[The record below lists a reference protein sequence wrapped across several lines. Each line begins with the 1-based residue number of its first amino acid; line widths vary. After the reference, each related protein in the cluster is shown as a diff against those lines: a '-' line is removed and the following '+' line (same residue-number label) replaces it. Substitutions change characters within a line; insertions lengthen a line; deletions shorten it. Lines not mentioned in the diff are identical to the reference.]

1 MFADWKTM
9 QYNVFLNKMASSNE
23 KRLFCQRLLNRW
35 KDHYRLGENIGNG
48 EFWNIEGTPESQ
60 QWKKNIPIRMSA
72 KDTPGHSPR
81 GYKHIW
87 LISSH
92 HQPWW
97 ESTQSHMRCHYTAIR
112 TADIKQ
118 RPHCRLAGTS
128 RMWPGSPQPLPDP
141 PQQLV
146 TERTRPSGPMPGCS
160 PQKWKTLFA
169 AACSQ
174 EPLNENMV

>member
-1 MFADWKTM
+1 MK
-9 QYNVFLNKMASSNE
+9 N
-23 KRLFCQRLLNRW
+23 FC
-35 KDHYRLGENIGNG
+35 
-48 EFWNIEGTPESQ
+48 
-60 QWKKNIPIRMSA
+60 SA
-72 KDTPGHSPR
+72 KDSVKQMKGSLQTGIKYWKWWVLEYRRNSRESTVKKEYSNYDVSKGHTHSPNR
-81 GYKHIW
+81 EHSW

-92 HQPWW
+92 HQPWG

-112 TADIKQ
+112 TANIKQ
-118 RPHCRLAGTS
+118 RPHGSLAGTS